1 MTTCLEF
8 RRRVGA
14 EPFAADAGIEAHRR
28 ECAACAR
35 HQDELRAMDAEIR
48 RALEVNPPPRGEAAP
63 APKGV
68 AQSRFLA
75 VAASL
80 VMGIAVAILVLV
92 AAPRAA
98 IAREVVAHVRHEPGA
113 TSPGAPLP
121 ASAVDQVLGAAGMR
135 LGPGAG
141 PVSFAARCVVD
152 GRVVPHLVVQSPQ
165 GPVTVLVLSHRTVAR
180 RMRFDEQGFSG
191 VVLPAPRGSIAVV
204 GQGVSDLD
212 ALARQVFDAIEWG
225 NEGDAPL
232 HDRPRAGR

>member
-14 EPFAADAGIEAHRR
+14 EPFAADAAIEAHRR

-63 APKGV
+63 VPKG
-68 AQSRFLA
+68 AARSRFLA

-98 IAREVVAHVRHEPGA
+98 IAREVVAHVQHEPGA
-113 TSPGAPLP
+113 MQAAGSLTPEAID
-121 ASAVDQVLGAAGMR
+121 AVLGPAGIR
-135 LGPGAG
+135 LESGAG
-141 PVSFAARCVVD
+141 TVSFAARCVVD
-152 GRVVPHLVVQSPQ
+152 GRVVPHLVVQTPQ
-165 GPVTVLVLSHRTVAR
+165 GPATVMVLSHRTVR
-180 RMRFDEQGFSG
+180 RAMHFDEQGYSG

-212 ALARQVFDAIEWG
+212 AIARQVFDAVDFG
-225 NEGDAPL
+225 A
-232 HDRPRAGR
+232 